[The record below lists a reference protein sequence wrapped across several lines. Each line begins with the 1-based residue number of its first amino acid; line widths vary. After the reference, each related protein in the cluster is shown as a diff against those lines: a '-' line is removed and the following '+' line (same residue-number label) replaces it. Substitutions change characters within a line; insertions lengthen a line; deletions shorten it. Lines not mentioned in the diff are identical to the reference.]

1 MYRKLNIIIVIYS
14 SNNLFEMPQSFSDG
28 DKIYSV
34 DMMFAYINIFKPKK
48 TKIDINTLIHNLSY
62 TCWGGPN
69 GRKYSPMDVL
79 NNKGKYSKEVSRIK
93 KADLKYPII
102 LNGDN
107 IVDGAHRL
115 TKAMLKKQKYKN
127 AYVFSKQD
135 MKLFL
140 VDKARNWSKIDKIEI
155 HQYIE
160 LFYKHFLA
168 Q

>member
-1 MYRKLNIIIVIYS
+1 
-14 SNNLFEMPQSFSDG
+14 MPQSFSDG

-34 DMMFAYINIFKPKK
+34 DMMFAYINIFRPKK
-48 TKIDINTLIHNLSY
+48 SKIDINTLMHNLGY

-79 NNKGKYSKEVSRIK
+79 NNKGKYPKEVSRIK

-115 TKAMLKKQKYKN
+115 TKAMLKKQKYIN

-140 VDKARNWSKIDKIEI
+140 VDKTRNWSKVDKIEI

-160 LFYKHFLA
+160 LFYKNFSA
-168 Q
+168 QKG

>member
-1 MYRKLNIIIVIYS
+1 MFSIIKRNIRKKCQES
-14 SNNLFEMPQSFSDG
+14 
-28 DKIYSV
+28 
-34 DMMFAYINIFKPKK
+34 
-48 TKIDINTLIHNLSY
+48 
-62 TCWGGPN
+62 
-69 GRKYSPMDVL
+69 
-79 NNKGKYSKEVSRIK
+79 K

-107 IVDGAHRL
+107 IVDGSHRL
-115 TKAMLKKQKYKN
+115 TKAMLKKQKYIN

-140 VDKARNWSKIDKIEI
+140 VDKARNWSKVDKIEI

-160 LFYKHFLA
+160 LFYKNFSA